1 MRPAASALRERGV
14 TPQRGGRPGAADAED
29 TADTDGGEAVGEL
42 STATVAPV
50 AVPAPAGDGDDGW
63 AD

>member
-14 TPQRGGRPGAADAED
+14 TAQRGGRPGAADAED

-42 STATVAPV
+42 STADGGTCGGACS
-50 AVPAPAGDGDDGW
+50 AGDGDDGW